1 MRLGKNIK
9 INRCDAFLAL
19 WVIYYLQGILYEEGG
34 TLSIGLLGVQFLI
47 SLICAY
53 KTIKFQN
60 LPVYFVGLNVLLLLF
75 TIYGF
80 AHIIMNP
87 RNVYYLGA
95 HTSMPSYNYIKTIYL
110 SLLPIYPFYYYSR
123 IGLLNYNRLKCW
135 FFVFLVS
142 CTLTYFRMQRDVMAL
157 KNVEEITNNS
167 GYLFLSLFPGLIL
180 FRKNS
185 YLHFFLILF
194 IAGFI
199 VLGMKRGAVLIAAI
213 VLIYYFLVLMKTSS
227 TEKKLGVLI
236 LIASFT
242 SLGFYFIE
250 YRMSNSDYMM
260 DRIYQTIEGNSSH
273 RDDLYIY
280 FYNHFVNEMST
291 VKLILG
297 NGANATLKLF
307 ENYAHNDWLEIAI
320 NQGVLG
326 VLIYF
331 LYWMLFYRTW
341 KRTTNSVSKIGIAMF
356 GIIYFSKTFF
366 SMSYGDLTYLSSSFW
381 GFYLAMYKS

>member
-1 MRLGKNIK
+1 MRLGKNAK
-9 INRCDAFLAL
+9 INRCDVFLAL

-34 TLSIGLLGVQFLI
+34 ILSTGILGVQFLI
-47 SLICAY
+47 SIICAY
-53 KTIKFQN
+53 KITKFQN

-87 RNVYYLGA
+87 GKVYYLGA
-95 HTSMPSYNYIKTIYL
+95 HASMPSYNYIKTIYL
-110 SLLPIYPFYYYSR
+110 SLLPIYPFYYYSI
-123 IGLLNYNRLKCW
+123 IGLLNNNRLKCW
-135 FFVFLVS
+135 FFVFFVS

-167 GYLFLSLFPGLIL
+167 GYLFLSLFPGLVL

-185 YLHFFLILF
+185 LLHFFLILLL
-194 IAGFI
+194 AGFI

-213 VLIYYFLVLMKTSS
+213 VLIYYFLVLMKTSRA
-227 TEKKLGVLI
+227 EKKVGVLF

-242 SLGFYFIE
+242 FLGLYFIE

-260 DRIYQTIEGNSSH
+260 DRIYQTMEGNSSH

-280 FYNHFVNEMST
+280 FYNHVVNEMST
-291 VKLILG
+291 VKLIMG

-320 NQGVLG
+320 NQGLFG

-331 LYWMLFYRTW
+331 LYWLLFYRTW
-341 KRTTNSVSKIGIAMF
+341 KITTNSVSKIGIAMF

-366 SMSYGDLTYLSSSFW
+366 SMSYGDLTYLSSSFL